1 MKEKA
6 NSWQKLPRSS
16 FPPLLGETTD
26 PPEYLYIEGSW
37 PSKTQYFLTVVGARH
52 HTSYGARACRD
63 LILGLSGYPIAIVSG
78 LAWGIDTIAHKSAL
92 EAGLIT
98 ISVPGSG
105 LDRSVLYP
113 RENVLLAERILKEG
127 GVLLSE
133 YEPLTVAAPWTFPK
147 RNRIMA
153 GLSQATL
160 IIEARS
166 KSGTLITA
174 RLAMEYNRDVL
185 AVPGPIDSLTS
196 QGPNQLIADGAR
208 PALSSKDIL
217 ESLGIS
223 LEKET
228 LAKTLEN
235 FSGKEKLI
243 IEALVEPRTKDEI
256 SLITN
261 LPIREVLIT
270 ISDLELRGL
279 VKETGGKLFRIF

>member
-1 MKEKA
+1 MKEPAITWK
-6 NSWQKLPRSS
+6 KLSGPDLPALLQEISD
-16 FPPLLGETTD
+16 PPL
-26 PPEYLYIEGSW
+26 YLYIEGNW
-37 PSKTQYFLTVVGARH
+37 PKDTKHFLTVVGARH
-52 HTSYGARACRD
+52 HSSYGTRVCRE
-63 LILGLSGYPIAIVSG
+63 LIMGLSGYPVAIVSG
-78 LAWGIDTIAHKSAL
+78 LAWGIDTLAHKSAL
-92 EAGLIT
+92 EAGLTT

-113 RENVLLAERILKEG
+113 RENVPLAERILKEG

-133 YEPLTVAAPWTFPK
+133 YEPLTMAAPWTFPK
-147 RNRIMA
+147 RNRVMA

-208 PALSSKDIL
+208 PTLSSKDIL
-217 ESLGIS
+217 ESLN
-223 LEKET
+223 LPLKKEV
-228 LAKTLEN
+228 LSHVQEN
-235 FSGKEKLI
+235 FSEKEKLI
-243 IEALVEPRTKDEI
+243 ILALIEPRTKNEI

-261 LPIREVLIT
+261 LSIREVLVT
-270 ISDLELRGL
+270 VSDLELRGL